1 MNITRR
7 SSLALAGGAMSLLP
21 GLSLSRRANAG
32 ETIVG
37 DAYTVALSDPRL
49 STWARLIDA
58 GGLQAYARAA
68 TPFTVFPASDA
79 AFAGYPH
86 LIQDLLGYQSMTGSH
101 NDAAAFPDTSKIVA
115 LVRSHVVAGKHMP
128 AECAGKSMSVT
139 TLAGTPLVVDGTQ
152 TPAQVTW
159 TSVVLGHPLTAS
171 LVSRPIVCS
180 NAVIYILDRI
190 DMA

>member
-1 MNITRR
+1 MSAT
-7 SSLALAGGAMSLLP
+7 ALAISAVERTPIPDALTRGGVSFL
-21 GLSLSRRANAG
+21 
-32 ETIVG
+32 V
-37 DAYTVALSDPRL
+37 
-49 STWARLIDA
+49 
-58 GGLQAYARAA
+58 ARARA
-68 TPFTVFPASDA
+68 TLARDAAKDAASDA

-159 TSVVLGHPLTAS
+159 TSVVLGRPLTAS
-171 LVSRPIVCS
+171 LVSQPIVCS

>member
-1 MNITRR
+1 MNISRR
-7 SSLALAGGAMSLLP
+7 SSLALAGGAMSLLS
-21 GLSLSRRANAG
+21 GLSLSRRVDAQ
-32 ETIVG
+32 ETVVG

-49 STWARLIDA
+49 SSWTRLIDA

-68 TPFTVFPASDA
+68 TQFTVFPASDA

-86 LIQDLLGYQSMTGSH
+86 LINDLLGYQSQTGSH

-128 AECAGKSMSVT
+128 EECAGKSVSFT
-139 TLAGTPLVVDGTQ
+139 TRAGTPLVVDGTQ
-152 TPAQVTW
+152 SPMQITW
-159 TSVVLGHPLTAS
+159 SSVVLGRPLTAS
-171 LVSRPIVCS
+171 LVDQPIVCS

-190 DMA
+190 DVA